1 MESNFLS
8 VTIMLTT
15 MCLLWATVGTA
26 TALASDER
34 PHMNTSRHFVNS
46 QGMKMIFVKARPFDA
61 WTPSF
66 ADYNKATEEVSGT
79 LERPPVS
86 HRVELPGNYY
96 LAEFPVTNRMYRQF
110 VSETGHR
117 EPGGELLDMDRIKT
131 GQGFSGMS
139 GTVGGADAWNT
150 EGFSAD
156 DQPVAGLNYMD
167 ATAFCEWL
175 SKKEGRTYRLPEVY
189 EWEFACRAGTDTL
202 FWWGDRADVRYMNY
216 AASRVGPP
224 TAVGLYPPNP
234 WGFYDIHGNVA
245 ECCEQIGRAGGVQKG
260 GAWNYPGGL
269 VGADVYVDMRG
280 TFTPHMPITRQTLD
294 TGFRLA
300 CDVSEA
306 ASRPGDQT
314 APTIVAAGGKG
325 PVIPKLE
332 ITLGK
337 RIDLGILNPAQ
348 AVRFMVTQSGTWI
361 LDHKRSTD
369 QGKTWQECPPL
380 GSAHCQLR
388 DGTIITVH
396 SHDSMPKKAST
407 PMRFP
412 DPLNGRTTFTVHVS
426 NDDWQTVT
434 PMEASI
440 YLPLGKL
447 FHIERGLIELSD
459 GSILLAGYGWNH
471 GDGVREDNTMFHIA
485 DQAYKTRVTLVR
497 STDRGRSWSYYST
510 LFNHPHM
517 GREGANENT
526 LIQLPNGD
534 LFAAVRTG
542 LHGFVDKLGRAEL
555 DEPLMVTW
563 SRSGGKSWAEPERI
577 YVKGK
582 LVPGINPTSVVTE
595 NGVLAVLRCRPDG
608 SVVFSPDGSG
618 TIWTDEVTYYTF
630 EENNIYLGGMNDMD
644 LIAPNTVMVATYT
657 VIGDEKRGVGIP
669 ITVKK
674 VHKSP

>member
-1 MESNFLS
+1 MKSPLLVRVHWFET
-8 VTIMLTT
+8 VMLTT
-15 MCLLWATVGTA
+15 MCLLWAGGTA
-26 TALASDER
+26 TTLASDEGLD
-34 PHMNTSRHFVNS
+34 MNTSRHFVNS

-66 ADYNKATEEVSGT
+66 ADYKKAVEEVSGT

-131 GQGFSGMS
+131 GQGFSGIS

-202 FWWGDRADVRYMNY
+202 FWWGDRADVRYINY
-216 AASRVGPP
+216 AASRVGHP

-234 WGFYDIHGNVA
+234 WGFYDMHGNVA

-260 GAWNYPGGL
+260 GAWNYPSGL
-269 VGADVYVDMRG
+269 LGADVYVDMRG

-306 ASRPGDQT
+306 APRPGDLA
-314 APTIVAAGGKG
+314 APTIVTAGGAG
-325 PVIPKLE
+325 PVIPELE
-332 ITLGK
+332 INVGK
-337 RIDLGILNPAQ
+337 RIELGYLKRGQ
-348 AVRFMVTQSGTWI
+348 QVRFMVTHRGTWI
-361 LDHKRSTD
+361 LNDKRSTD

-380 GSAHCQLR
+380 STAHCQLR
-388 DGTIITVH
+388 DGTIIAVQAPATTV
-396 SHDSMPKKAST
+396 
-407 PMRFP
+407 RFP
-412 DPLNGRTTFTVHVS
+412 DPLNGNAKFTVHVS

-434 PMEASI
+434 PMEASM
-440 YLPLGKL
+440 YLPLGKM
-447 FHIERGLIELSD
+447 FHIERGLIGLDD
-459 GSILLAGYGWNH
+459 GSMLMAGYGWNH

-485 DQAYKTRVTLVR
+485 DQAYKTRVTVVR

-534 LFAAVRTG
+534 LFAAIRTG
-542 LHGFVDKLGRAEL
+542 LHGYVDKLGRAEL

-582 LVPGINPTSVVTE
+582 LVPGINPASVVTE
-595 NGVLAVLRCRPDG
+595 NGVLAVLRGRPKG
-608 SVVFSPDGSG
+608 SVIFSPDGSG
-618 TIWTDEVTYYTF
+618 TIWTDEVTYDT
-630 EENNIYLGGMNDMD
+630 GGMNAMD

-669 ITVKK
+669 ITVTKK
-674 VHKSP
+674 